1 MSTTLL
7 TPTSFCLL
15 VWRRSETGDRF
26 EKGERQSGYS
36 CVYFVKYSQFTDS
49 ILLHRW
55 FTLHRRDIPVSR
67 NSFARCYGQF
77 LRVAFI
83 NRLYRR
89 VRPRRTAC
97 NPSAPCVTAGAAVGR
112 PHNALPLRNSPFS
125 IFNSP
130 FVESPPQTVLEH
142 FLYLKENHSTET
154 ILYADSQ
161 TASHKPNR
169 AAAAPDTLR
178 SISNT
183 AA

>member
-1 MSTTLL
+1 MGNSRGFLLPQGSTVCSHFF
-7 TPTSFCLL
+7 TSAQCRIPYCYTYRQLYAGAIYTCRATRL
-15 VWRRSETGDRF
+15 CVVTDNSCGLHLSTG
-26 EKGERQSGYS
+26 
-36 CVYFVKYSQFTDS
+36 FTVGCDDS
-49 ILLHRW
+49 AHRIYQAC
-55 FTLHRRDIPVSR
+55 TIYPV
-67 NSFARCYGQF
+67 
-77 LRVAFI
+77 
-83 NRLYRR
+83 
-89 VRPRRTAC
+89 
-97 NPSAPCVTAGAAVGR
+97 GAAVGR
-112 PHNALPLRNSPFS
+112 PHNALPSRNSPFS